1 MDVQWLI
8 NLGFGLAGA
17 FGMWILTRLTNSVD
31 KIEDNLKDLP
41 HRYVSKDDYRH
52 DIDDIKVM
60 LGDIYRELRG
70 KADK

>member
-1 MDVQWLI
+1 MDVQWLL

>member
-1 MDVQWLI
+1 MEVQWLL

>member
-1 MDVQWLI
+1 MEIQWLL

>member
-60 LGDIYRELRG
+60 LNDIYRELRS
-70 KADK
+70 KVDK

>member
-1 MDVQWLI
+1 MEVQWLI
-8 NLGFGLAGA
+8 NAGFTLAGA

-60 LGDIYRELRG
+60 LGDIYRELRS
-70 KADK
+70 KVDK

>member
-1 MDVQWLI
+1 MEVQWLI

>member
-1 MDVQWLI
+1 MEVQWLL

-60 LGDIYRELRG
+60 LGDIYRELRS
-70 KADK
+70 KVDK

>member
-1 MDVQWLI
+1 MEFQWLL